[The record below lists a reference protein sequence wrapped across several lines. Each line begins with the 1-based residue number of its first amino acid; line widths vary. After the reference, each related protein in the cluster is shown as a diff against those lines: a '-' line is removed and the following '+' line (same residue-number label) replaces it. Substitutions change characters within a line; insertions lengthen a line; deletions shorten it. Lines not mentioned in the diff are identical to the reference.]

1 MNLGSHWFRSFIFYL
16 KTSFFSTPSLFT
28 VSITISPYL
37 IDPSDWWKMGGS
49 GLSELVNGNDAE
61 MTKQSMTNVGLL
73 NLADTGESNG
83 LNFNL
88 VEAATCGIALVIGLF
103 LLRWCCIKRKQ
114 RRMIQMQEALRAV
127 TIDPHMARLPVLGAP
142 PPPLPVGHHP
152 PAAQLPPYPG
162 KPTTEQLGA
171 AIMQQYC

>member
-1 MNLGSHWFRSFIFYL
+1 MNLGSHWFRSFIFL
-16 KTSFFSTPSLFT
+16 SENKFFSTPSLFT

-49 GLSELVNGNDAE
+49 ASSELVNGNDAE
-61 MTKQSMTNVGLL
+61 MTKQSMTNMGLL

-103 LLRWCCIKRKQ
+103 LR
-114 RRMIQMQEALRAV
+114 
-127 TIDPHMARLPVLGAP
+127 
-142 PPPLPVGHHP
+142 
-152 PAAQLPPYPG
+152 
-162 KPTTEQLGA
+162 
-171 AIMQQYC
+171 